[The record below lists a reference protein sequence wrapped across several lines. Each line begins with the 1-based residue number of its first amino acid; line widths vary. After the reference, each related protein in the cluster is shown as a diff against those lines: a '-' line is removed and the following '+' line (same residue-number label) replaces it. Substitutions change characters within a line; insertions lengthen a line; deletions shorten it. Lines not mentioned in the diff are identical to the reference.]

1 MLTFSAAI
9 LFDSLGIRAAT
20 MRNDSA
26 SLPVTFFTVTSAT
39 GQRNRE
45 KTPHRATA
53 RTASCSHA

>member
-9 LFDSLGIRAAT
+9 LVDSLGVRAVT
-20 MRNDSA
+20 MRYDSA
-26 SLPVTFFTVTSAT
+26 SLPVTFLTAT

-45 KTPHRATA
+45 KIPHRAAA